1 MYMYFSVKHIYPPPV
16 HMHNVQRRR
25 ENDTDSA
32 VLTKN
37 RMEMEMT
44 MTPNT
49 AYGSHQPAQNATEA
63 HTYDYIDQ

>member
-1 MYMYFSVKHIYPPPV
+1 
-16 HMHNVQRRR
+16 MHNVQSLR

-32 VLTKN
+32 VLTTN
-37 RMEMEMT
+37 RMEMEMK

-49 AYGSHQPAQNATEA
+49 AYESHQPAQNATEA